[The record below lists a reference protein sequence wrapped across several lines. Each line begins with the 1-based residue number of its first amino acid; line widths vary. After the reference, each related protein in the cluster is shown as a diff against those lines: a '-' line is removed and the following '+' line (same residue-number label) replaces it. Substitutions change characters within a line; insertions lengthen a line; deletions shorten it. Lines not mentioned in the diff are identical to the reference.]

1 MEEDRNVALASI
13 AEITAISAETAA
25 GSANVSDSAKVQMSS
40 IEELDKA
47 SATLKKR
54 ADELNV
60 LLGEFR
66 V

>member
-1 MEEDRNVALASI
+1 MAIASI

-25 GSANVSDSAKVQMSS
+25 GSANVSDAAKGQMSS

-47 SATLKKR
+47 SATLQKR
-54 ADELNV
+54 AAELTLV
-60 LLGEFR
+60 LEGFR